1 MLLPYTRRHSSPSF
15 TTAPYR
21 ALPVLTTLK
30 SIASLLLSFGLLLMA
45 NGLFATLLGVRS
57 SLEGF
62 STFLVGLVMSGYF
75 IGLLVGGRFAVKVVA
90 SVGHIRAFAAFASV
104 MSATALVHV
113 LWIDPV
119 VWFVLRTIAGFCM
132 AGMIMVSESWI
143 NERAS
148 NQMRGQV
155 LSFYMIT
162 SYFAAGCGQFL
173 LPLADPSQ
181 FHLFSVASIIFSLAL
196 VPVLL
201 TRAQAPMPASSH
213 SMKMLYHTSP
223 LGFIGVFCAGLV
235 NASFHGMGAVFGHEI
250 GLSTQQISLFMAS
263 AIFGGL
269 ILQWPMGRLSDR
281 IDRRWVL
288 IGVALVTCA
297 ACLSIMAFAGARN
310 TVDLYGV
317 AAIYGSVSFT
327 IYSVAAAHINDFADR
342 EQLVQVASG
351 LLITYGIGASVGPT
365 LSSVFMSQLGP
376 NALFLYSAIISGM
389 LGLFALHRMRRRA
402 TKRIEERTRF
412 VVVPTGYSDALR
424 VATEQIDRD
433 RASAARLS

>member
-1 MLLPYTRRHSSPSF
+1 M
-15 TTAPYR
+15 
-21 ALPVLTTLK
+21 LTTLK

-75 IGLLVGGRFAVKVVA
+75 IGLLAGGRFAVKVVA

-104 MSATALVHV
+104 MSTTALVHV
-113 LWIDPV
+113 LWIDPF
-119 VWFVLRTIAGFCM
+119 VWFVLRTTAGFCM

-148 NQMRGQV
+148 NQMRGQA

-162 SYFAAGCGQFL
+162 NYFAAGCGQFL

-201 TRAQAPMPASSH
+201 TRAQAPTPASPH
-213 SMKMLYHTSP
+213 SMKMKALYHVSP

-288 IGVALVTCA
+288 IGVSLVTCA
-297 ACLSIMAFAGARN
+297 ACVSIVVFAGEHN
-310 TVDLYGV
+310 TGVLYV
-317 AAIYGSVSFT
+317 AAVVYGSVSFT
-327 IYSVAAAHINDFADR
+327 VYSVAAAHINDFADR
-342 EQLVQVASG
+342 AQLVQVASG

-365 LSSVFMSQLGP
+365 LASVFMSHLGP
-376 NALFLYSAIISGM
+376 NALFLYSAVISGM
-389 LGLFALHRMRRRA
+389 LGLFALHRMSARASRR
-402 TKRIEERTRF
+402 KDERTPF
-412 VVVPTGYSDALR
+412 AVVPTGYSDALR
-424 VATEQIDRD
+424 MATEQIERD
-433 RASAARLS
+433 RASAARLR